1 MKIISMF
8 FLLAI
13 SAGCVAWPP
22 QLGVANNMGEAITKI
37 VYRYDDSSV
46 PPKYHRSYKIE
57 ANDNKIRIV
66 VDSYGQILAQEE
78 LPITATQ
85 FSELVVYLNEKRIH
99 NTKNTE
105 SMGCTGGTG
114 ENIGFFA
121 GEKVV
126 FKGSVYHCGGKDYGN
141 MAGDI
146 EGFAKK
152 IKSFIPQLE
161 KLRHAEYVIE
171 S

>member
-1 MKIISMF
+1 MKIISIF

-22 QLGVANNMGEAITKI
+22 QLMVANKMAETITKI

-57 ANDNKIRIV
+57 TIDNKIIIV

-78 LPITATQ
+78 FPITATQ
-85 FSELVVYLNEKRIH
+85 FSELVVYLNEKRVH

-114 ENIGFFA
+114 ENIVFFA
-121 GEKVV
+121 GAKVV
-126 FKGSVYHCGGKDYGN
+126 FKGSVYHCGGKDYGD
-141 MAGDI
+141 MVGDI
-146 EGFAKK
+146 EVFAQK
-152 IKSFIPQLE
+152 IKSFIPEFE
-161 KLRHAEYVIE
+161 KLRHVEYIIDP
-171 S
+171 

>member
-1 MKIISMF
+1 MKIISIF

-13 SAGCVAWPP
+13 SAGCVAWSP
-22 QLGVANNMGEAITKI
+22 QLMVDNKMGETITKI

-57 ANDNKIRIV
+57 ATDNKISIV

-78 LPITATQ
+78 FPIIANQ
-85 FSELVVYLNEKRIH
+85 FSELVVYLNEKRLH

-114 ENIGFFA
+114 ENIVFFA
-121 GEKVV
+121 SEKVV

-141 MAGDI
+141 MAGEI
-146 EGFAKK
+146 EGFATK
-152 IKSFIPQLE
+152 IKSFIPKFE
-161 KLRHAEYVIE
+161 KLRHAEYIIE

>member
-1 MKIISMF
+1 MKIISIF

-22 QLGVANNMGEAITKI
+22 QLMVNNKMEETITKI

-57 ANDNKIRIV
+57 ANDNKISIV

-78 LPITATQ
+78 FPITANQ
-85 FSELVVYLNEKRIH
+85 FSELVVYLNEKRVH

-114 ENIGFFA
+114 ENIVFSA
-121 GEKVV
+121 GAKVV
-126 FKGSVYHCGGKDYGN
+126 FKGYVYHCGGKDYGD
-141 MAGDI
+141 MVGEI
-146 EGFAKK
+146 EGFATK
-152 IKSFIPQLE
+152 IKSFIPKFE
-161 KLRHAEYVIE
+161 KLRHVEYIIDP
-171 S
+171 